1 MSSNAVEVT
10 PKAWNLYIEKDIL
23 DLQQL
28 RPEVANSWQRC
39 RNLNINP
46 YKEEE
51 HVVSLPE
58 LRERLFSKQHLL
70 KVARPFMD
78 NLYNFVK
85 GSGFQVVLT
94 DEEGY
99 LLEVLGDNEIVS
111 RTRRVLLCPGG
122 NWSEAIKGTNA
133 IGTAVVEKRPV
144 QIYAWEH
151 YCQQHHFL
159 TCSAAP
165 IFDPDG
171 ELIGILDISGDYR
184 VANAHT
190 LGMVVAAANAVE
202 NQLRLLRATDKL
214 YMAYRYSNAL
224 LENMSDGLI
233 SINNSGIIT
242 EINAKGAEIFGVSP
256 SRAKGRHVEQ
266 VVSARSPMLRV
277 LTDGEEYEDREIII
291 EKVGKK
297 IYSSASLLRDD
308 TGGVIGVVAVFR
320 EIDNRQQPRRPTV
333 MHSHCYTLDDI
344 IGESPAIAAAKE
356 WAKLAADSPSTVLI
370 NGESGTGKELFAQAI
385 HNASPRQGRQFI
397 ALNCAAL
404 PESLIESELFGYEE
418 GTFTGARKGGQ
429 AGKFEI
435 ADGGTIFLDEIGDMS
450 LSVQAKLLRVLQEKK
465 VSRIGSC
472 REKSVDIRVIAATHK
487 DLVAEV
493 EKGNFRQDLFYR
505 LNVLGMRIPALR
517 ERPEDFGL
525 LTRHLADK
533 ICRKLGKEA
542 VVVEEALLQKIGSHS
557 WPGNIRELEN
567 ALERAIIRSG
577 TDRVLREE
585 RLDVIEVALRGT
597 GTCGASSPPV
607 AKELTHAGQ
616 GKVGRGEFASAVE
629 EERPAELLS
638 LRDAE
643 KKLICDA
650 LAYYD
655 GNIQKAAVKL
665 GIGRN
670 TLYRKMKE
678 YQI

>member
-1 MSSNAVEVT
+1 MKPDLRLPNVIGDISMPLRALEVT
-10 PKAWNLYIEKDIL
+10 EKAWNLYVEKEIL

-39 RNLNINP
+39 RSLRINP
-46 YKEEE
+46 YQE
-51 HVVSLPE
+51 VSCAVNLPE
-58 LRERLFSKQHLL
+58 LRERLYNNQHLL

-94 DEEGY
+94 DEQGY
-99 LLEVLGDNEIVS
+99 LLEVLGDNDIVS
-111 RTRRVLLCPGG
+111 RTKQVLLCPGG
-122 NWSEAIKGTNA
+122 NWSESVKGTNA
-133 IGTAVVEKRPV
+133 IGTALVEKRPV

-151 YCQQHHFL
+151 YCQPHHFL

-190 LGMVVAAANAVE
+190 LGMVVAAVNAVE

-233 SINNSGIIT
+233 SINNNGIIT
-242 EINAKGAEIFGVSP
+242 EINAKAAEIFGVNQARS
-256 SRAKGRHVEQ
+256 KGRHVEL
-266 VVSARSPMLRV
+266 VCSSRVPMLKV
-277 LTDGEEYEDREIII
+277 LSDAKDYEDREIII
-291 EKVGKK
+291 EKVGRK

-308 TGGVIGVVAVFR
+308 AGGVIGVVAVFR
-320 EIDNRQQPRRPTV
+320 EIDNRQAPKRPII
-333 MHSHCYTLDDI
+333 MQSHCYTMDDI
-344 IGESPAIAAAKE
+344 IGESPAIASAKE
-356 WAKLAADSPSTVLI
+356 WARLAADSPSTVLI

-385 HNASPRQGRQFI
+385 HNASPRKGRQFI

-404 PESLIESELFGYEE
+404 PENLIESELFGYEE
-418 GTFTGARKGGQ
+418 GTFTGAKRGGQ

-450 LSVQAKLLRVLQEKK
+450 LNVQAKLLRVIQEKK
-465 VSRIGSC
+465 VARIGSA
-472 REKSVDIRVIAATHK
+472 REKAVDIRIIAATHK
-487 DLVAEV
+487 DLQAEV
-493 EKGNFRQDLFYR
+493 LEGNFRQDLYYR

-517 ERPEDFGL
+517 ERAEDYEL
-525 LTRHLADK
+525 LTRHLVQK
-533 ICRKLGKEA
+533 IAAKLRKGA
-542 VVVEEALLQKIGSHS
+542 VLIQEGLLQKIESHS

-567 ALERAIIRSG
+567 ALERALIRSG
-577 TDRVLREE
+577 ASGVL
-585 RLDVIEVALRGT
+585 T
-597 GTCGASSPPV
+597 P
-607 AKELTHAGQ
+607 
-616 GKVGRGEFASAVE
+616 
-629 EERPAELLS
+629 ELLDFSFAPQLAKAESKPPEISS

-643 KKLICDA
+643 KRLISEA
-650 LAYYD
+650 LAFYQ
-655 GNIQKAAVKL
+655 GNIQKASAKL

-678 YQI
+678 YDI

>member
-1 MSSNAVEVT
+1 MPSHPLVT
-10 PKAWNLYIEKDIL
+10 QDAWNLYVEEDIL

-39 RNLNINP
+39 RGLRVNPHQEQDSFINLQ
-46 YKEEE
+46 
-51 HVVSLPE
+51 E
-58 LRERLFSKQHLL
+58 LRERLYDKQHLI

-94 DEEGY
+94 DELGY

-111 RTRRVLLCPGG
+111 RTKQVLLCPGG
-122 NWSEAIKGTNA
+122 NWSEAVKGTNA
-133 IGTAVVEKRPV
+133 IGTAIVERRPV

-151 YCQQHHFL
+151 YCKPHHFL

-171 ELIGILDISGDYR
+171 ELVGILDISGDYR

-190 LGMVVAAANAVE
+190 LGMVVAAVNAVE

-233 SINNSGIIT
+233 SIDNNGIIT
-242 EINAKGAEIFGVSP
+242 EINAKGAEIFDVNP
-256 SRAKGRHVEQ
+256 ARAKGRHVEQ
-266 VVSARSPMLRV
+266 VCNGRSPL
-277 LTDGEEYEDREIII
+277 LKLISNGEEYENREIII
-291 EKVGKK
+291 EKVGRK

-308 TGGVIGVVAVFR
+308 AGGVIGAVAVFR
-320 EIDNRQQPRRPTV
+320 EIDQRQPHKRPTV
-333 MHSHCYTLDDI
+333 LHSHCYTFDDI
-344 IGESPAIAAAKE
+344 IGESPAIASAKE
-356 WAKLAADSPSTVLI
+356 WARLAADSPSTVLI

-385 HNASPRQGRQFI
+385 HNASPRKGRQFI

-404 PESLIESELFGYEE
+404 PENLIESELFGYED
-418 GTFTGARKGGQ
+418 GTFTGAKRGGQ
-429 AGKFEI
+429 AGKFEV
-435 ADGGTIFLDEIGDMS
+435 ADGGTIFLDEIGDMA
-450 LSVQAKLLRVLQEKK
+450 LSVQSKLLRVIQEKK
-465 VSRIGSC
+465 VSRIGSSS
-472 REKSVDIRVIAATHK
+472 EKPVDIRIIAATHK
-487 DLVAEV
+487 DLQAEV
-493 EKGNFRQDLFYR
+493 TKGNFRQDLYYR

-517 ERPEDFGL
+517 ERAEDLGL
-525 LTRHLADK
+525 LTSYLVHKLGL
-533 ICRKLGKEA
+533 KLGKSG
-542 VVVEEALLQKIGSHS
+542 LKIGDGFLAKIESHS

-577 TDRVLREE
+577 VQGVLSAEMIDFSCAPQPAQRAE
-585 RLDVIEVALRGT
+585 
-597 GTCGASSPPV
+597 
-607 AKELTHAGQ
+607 AKPTEIT
-616 GKVGRGEFASAVE
+616 
-629 EERPAELLS
+629 S
-638 LRDAE
+638 LRDSE
-643 KKLICDA
+643 KRLISEA
-650 LAYYD
+650 LTFYE
-655 GNIQKAAVKL
+655 GNIQKAAAKL

-678 YQI
+678 YDIS